1 MPPVLPSQFVP
12 PNPREYLQP
21 LSHTFSRLPEQPN
34 PLLSTLPRRET
45 LRPLLGPPLHFK
57 RASPIPALFA
67 RELKLHGQPQRV
79 I

>member
-34 PLLSTLPRRET
+34 PLLSTLPRREA

>member
-1 MPPVLPSQFVP
+1 MAPVLPSQFVP

-21 LSHTFSRLPEQPN
+21 LSHMFSRLLEQPN
-34 PLLSTLPRRET
+34 PLLSTLPRGET
-45 LRPLLGPPLHFK
+45 LRPPLGPRPHFK
-57 RASPIPALFA
+57 RGSPLPALFA